1 MEALNASRIINN
13 ETSCDDKEGQ
23 IEFTMEFSSRGEFE
37 EWLKKEKNSIRW
49 SKKYSYYGKASKV
62 YNYMNRSFQKSVLL
76 TKQQSR
82 FGKVP
87 VYEWTETYV
96 CPFAYSKRDYTPAEG
111 VKRRKIRDSIKVG
124 CKAKLKVS
132 KKFDSD
138 SVLVSVTYH
147 TNHTRDSLSTWSKQR
162 LTPLVREWMEKV
174 VASGNDWNA
183 CKALLRPDEETLD
196 VLESGKLL

>member
-1 MEALNASRIINN
+1 M
-13 ETSCDDKEGQ
+13 
-23 IEFTMEFSSRGEFE
+23 
-37 EWLKKEKNSIRW
+37 
-49 SKKYSYYGKASKV
+49 
-62 YNYMNRSFQKSVLL
+62 
-76 TKQQSR
+76 
-82 FGKVP
+82 
-87 VYEWTETYV
+87 
-96 CPFAYSKRDYTPAEG
+96 
-111 VKRRKIRDSIKVG
+111 G

-196 VLESGKLL
+196 VLESGKLLESNTPVQIQEVRRIIFNKQLYL